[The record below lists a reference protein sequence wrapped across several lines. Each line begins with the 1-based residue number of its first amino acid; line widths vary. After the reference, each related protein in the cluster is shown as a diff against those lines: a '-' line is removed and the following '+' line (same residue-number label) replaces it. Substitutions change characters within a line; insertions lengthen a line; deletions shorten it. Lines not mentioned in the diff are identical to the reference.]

1 MSETKTRINKIEEAE
16 GVKYEIYIPKENEAS
31 ILIYLDEEAFLS
43 FLDGLAEWAEALKK
57 QEGINV

>member
-31 ILIYLDEEAFLS
+31 ILIYLDKDS
-43 FLDGLAEWAEALKK
+43 FDSFINAALELN
-57 QEGINV
+57 EGMKHV